1 MGRLHRGYKTR
12 TQRER
17 NQCENGGSF
26 GACIEKKMKFYIKFG
41 VFWGN
46 LETGI
51 EKHRGLWVR
60 QAKKG
65 GLLELQAG
73 KRGVLE
79 SDKYRK

>member
-1 MGRLHRGYKTR
+1 
-12 TQRER
+12 
-17 NQCENGGSF
+17 
-26 GACIEKKMKFYIKFG
+26 MKFYIKFG